1 MAVAAGKEYV
11 MRRCGIRGGRTMAV
25 PRSIDTGFLS
35 QEGRGRKEVNRSHGK
50 GHVCLSSWKTAGEPR
65 TKDQVFVGN
74 IS

>member
-11 MRRCGIRGGRTMAV
+11 MRRFEIRGGRTMAV
-25 PRSIDTGFLS
+25 PSSTDTGFLS
-35 QEGRGRKEVNRSHGK
+35 QEGRGRKKVSRSYGK
-50 GHVCLSSWKTAGEPR
+50 DHVCLSSWKTAEPR